1 MLDDVCYGYAAGGVS
16 LVMSGSG
23 NVHGSRVLSDAEFV
37 DATALLG
44 TAIVLDSESED
55 TEIATEAKRGKVI
68 DHE

>member
-1 MLDDVCYGYAAGGVS
+1 
-16 LVMSGSG
+16 MSGSG